1 MKRKWLILACLS
13 FFIVLS
19 YGSYALNDVG
29 KVLKVKHKVYIVRNN
44 QKNNAKPLMPILLED
59 AIETGSKSRARLLFK
74 DDSILNL
81 GEKSRVVIRE
91 YMSGPGNRSKSIYRI
106 IDGYLK
112 VIVGKSDLK
121 VYSPTAV
128 AAARGTEFILWVEGD
143 GASAST
149 GIIMLEGEA
158 ELRNINEMVS
168 GILVIRK
175 GQMSRVF
182 MNKPPEKPV
191 PADLKIMNDLKEIVG
206 EDRSSTQ
213 GNRITGEVINEP
225 DIDQSTNISAGE
237 DSESNVGSII
247 IK

>member
-19 YGSYALNDVG
+19 YGSYAVNDVG
-29 KVLKVKHKVYIVRNN
+29 KVLKVKHKVYVVRNN
-44 QKNNAKPLMPILLED
+44 QRNNAKPLMPILLED

-81 GEKSRVVIRE
+81 GEKSRVVIKE

-128 AAARGTEFILWVEGD
+128 VAARGTEFILWVEGD
-143 GASAST
+143 GASTST

-175 GQMSRVF
+175 
-182 MNKPPEKPV
+182 
-191 PADLKIMNDLKEIVG
+191 
-206 EDRSSTQ
+206 
-213 GNRITGEVINEP
+213 
-225 DIDQSTNISAGE
+225 
-237 DSESNVGSII
+237 
-247 IK
+247 

>member
-1 MKRKWLILACLS
+1 MKRGWLILACLS

-19 YGSYALNDVG
+19 YGSYAVNDVG

-44 QKNNAKPLMPILLED
+44 LKYNAKPLMPILLED

-81 GEKSRVVIRE
+81 GEKSRVVISE

-191 PADLKIMNDLKEIVG
+191 PANLKIMNDLNEIVG
-206 EDRSSTQ
+206 GDRSSGQ
-213 GNRITGEVINEP
+213 GSKIKGEVINES
-225 DIDQSTNISAGE
+225 DIDQSTKISSGE
-237 DSESNVGSII
+237 GSESNVGSII